1 MASEL
6 VNVSDLGMKE
16 EELFS
21 RCDSNIDSEKIT
33 APRYSYWH
41 SVFRVFFKKKINI
54 VVLAI
59 LAFIIIFSYIYP
71 IFSGYDAY
79 ANLLDSTAKHLSPAK
94 AIDKWGFSLHTIL
107 GTGGAGQSTFD
118 ARCGDF
124 PLPCICL
131 RTYQHDCRRHRR
143 RTLGLLQKSRCRHDG
158 YLQHCRQCS
167 VHFADF
173 RSCYV
178 VHRELLVH
186 GFRNDDHRLD
196 RYRVLHQNAGCH
208 HPRPRI

>member
-94 AIDKWGFSLHTIL
+94 AIDKWGGCFY
-107 GTGGAGQSTFD
+107 A
-118 ARCGDF
+118 
-124 PLPCICL
+124 
-131 RTYQHDCRRHRR
+131 
-143 RTLGLLQKSRCRHDG
+143 
-158 YLQHCRQCS
+158 
-167 VHFADF
+167 
-173 RSCYV
+173 
-178 VHRELLVH
+178 LV
-186 GFRNDDHRLD
+186 
-196 RYRVLHQNAGCH
+196 
-208 HPRPRI
+208 P

>member
-59 LAFIIIFSYIYP
+59 LAFIIIFSY
-71 IFSGYDAY
+71 
-79 ANLLDSTAKHLSPAK
+79 
-94 AIDKWGFSLHTIL
+94 TISSDQ
-107 GTGGAGQSTFD
+107 T
-118 ARCGDF
+118 R
-124 PLPCICL
+124 
-131 RTYQHDCRRHRR
+131 
-143 RTLGLLQKSRCRHDG
+143 
-158 YLQHCRQCS
+158 
-167 VHFADF
+167 FA
-173 RSCYV
+173 V
-178 VHRELLVH
+178 
-186 GFRNDDHRLD
+186 
-196 RYRVLHQNAGCH
+196 
-208 HPRPRI
+208 